1 METTPASCG
10 GRRSS
15 DRRRSSTQWCR
26 PEAGNW
32 DQSFNERKRVPT
44 LSDGLHLHAA
54 ANGGT
59 DGDARKKRRCIG
71 EDMEEE
77 EESDSACLI

>member
-1 METTPASCG
+1 M
-10 GRRSS
+10 
-15 DRRRSSTQWCR
+15 
-26 PEAGNW
+26 
-32 DQSFNERKRVPT
+32 PT

>member
-15 DRRRSSTQWCR
+15 DRLRSSTQRCR
-26 PEAGNW
+26 LEAGNW

-44 LSDGLHLHAA
+44 LSDGLHLHAV